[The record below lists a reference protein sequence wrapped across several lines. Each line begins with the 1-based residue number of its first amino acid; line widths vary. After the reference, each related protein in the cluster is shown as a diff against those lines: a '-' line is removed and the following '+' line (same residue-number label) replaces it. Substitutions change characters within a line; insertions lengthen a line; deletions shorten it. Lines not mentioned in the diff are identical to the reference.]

1 MSKAKGLVFA
11 GTFEGHKLALY
22 TLEKGYEIDFS
33 VATEY
38 GKEIL
43 SDLKE
48 LSVIEGRLDSKEIEN
63 LIIEKEYS
71 FIIDATHPYATVVTE
86 NILNACSK
94 TKCKYYRLVRKDV
107 EIKNPNVIL
116 VNSIDEAVDFL
127 NHTKEKALLTT
138 GSKEINKFASVIN
151 KEERL
156 FPRVLPSQESIILCE
171 NAGIPKKNIIC
182 MQGPFIK
189 EMNIATLE
197 QYKCNIMV
205 TKNTGKPGGLEDKI
219 ACASDKIKVVV
230 INKPKEEDGLDFNE
244 IKDVLEGYYG
254 RL

>member
-86 NILNACSK
+86 NILNACSQ

-182 MQGPFIK
+182 MQGPFSEELNTAMLNSIEAKYLVTK
-189 EMNIATLE
+189 ESSTSGGFEEKVKA
-197 QYKCNIMV
+197 C
-205 TKNTGKPGGLEDKI
+205 KNTGAKCLAIRKP
-219 ACASDKIKVVV
+219 
-230 INKPKEEDGLDFNE
+230 PEEGFTNE
-244 IKDVLEGYYG
+244 EICKYFMEKL
-254 RL
+254 L